1 MVNSIL
7 SQSFA
12 DFELLLIDD
21 GSSDGGGEVC
31 DALAGSDSRIKVFTL
46 PTKGFLW
53 HVISGLHRPGA
64 NMFTLPTLTTGF
76 KLGCMRPLLGQ

>member
-46 PTKGFLW
+46 PTKGF
-53 HVISGLHRPGA
+53 IAQS
-64 NMFTLPTLTTGF
+64 
-76 KLGCMRPLLGQ
+76 KDLLQTYFVH